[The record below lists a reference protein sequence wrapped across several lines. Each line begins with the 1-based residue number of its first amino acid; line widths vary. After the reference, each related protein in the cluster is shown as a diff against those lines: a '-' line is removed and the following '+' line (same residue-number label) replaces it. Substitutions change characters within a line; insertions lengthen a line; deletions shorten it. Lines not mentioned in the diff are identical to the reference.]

1 MHIINMI
8 SIIPVSTTKFR
19 ALGWVQD
26 PSNLVS
32 LCDVVAIFDKNS
44 KKYKELIEKSIPTLV
59 KSEDGQTKLLNALN
73 AEPLKIKYNDLVG
86 TAFIPRS
93 ASRCN
98 GIIQA
103 AIKGQIRSFIGDW
116 PADNF
121 LRWAHCF
128 GFVKYNYYDDT
139 FEITQN
145 GLKLTAART
154 TATNNLSTKEKE
166 LLINAILAY
175 PPAIRILSL
184 LYEDK
189 SNHLTKF
196 ELGKNL
202 GFIGEEGFTSMPQ
215 NILIRALCNT
225 DSNKEKNKMKTD
237 WEGSS
242 DKYARMIATWLEKLG
257 LVEKV
262 EKNVCASMFGKI
274 YNETIGHAYT
284 ITPNGIK
291 CLRIATG
298 KSKHKRIAKNVFWE
312 MFATKGTDR
321 DYLRT
326 RRAIILK
333 ILSESKGGINSDQI
347 IIRLNNF
354 GLNERKET
362 VLDDINGLINIG
374 INIIIKNNKY
384 YFDDYIN
391 DFIIP
396 KPENLIKSDFFKIK
410 DDVRYSLKLLSHD
423 YLSLIDLAY
432 DSSQNRLFEMKT
444 MELLTQEFEFNGLHL
459 GGSRKPDGIIYTTE
473 LLKNYGVIID
483 TKAYS
488 NGYNLPISQ
497 ADEMERYIAENQVR
511 DENINSNKW
520 WENFGDDI
528 SDFYF
533 MFISGHFKGK
543 YQEQIRRIS
552 LNKKI
557 PGIAMKIIDLLLLTE
572 RYKNNEIDHQK
583 FKEIFY
589 NNASLIN

>member
-1 MHIINMI
+1 MI

-44 KKYKELIEKSIPTLV
+44 KKHKELIEKSIPTLV

-225 DSNKEKNKMKTD
+225 DSNKEKNKM
-237 WEGSS
+237 
-242 DKYARMIATWLEKLG
+242 M
-257 LVEKV
+257 
-262 EKNVCASMFGKI
+262 
-274 YNETIGHAYT
+274 
-284 ITPNGIK
+284 
-291 CLRIATG
+291 
-298 KSKHKRIAKNVFWE
+298 
-312 MFATKGTDR
+312 
-321 DYLRT
+321 
-326 RRAIILK
+326 
-333 ILSESKGGINSDQI
+333 
-347 IIRLNNF
+347 
-354 GLNERKET
+354 
-362 VLDDINGLINIG
+362 
-374 INIIIKNNKY
+374 
-384 YFDDYIN
+384 
-391 DFIIP
+391 
-396 KPENLIKSDFFKIK
+396 
-410 DDVRYSLKLLSHD
+410 
-423 YLSLIDLAY
+423 
-432 DSSQNRLFEMKT
+432 
-444 MELLTQEFEFNGLHL
+444 
-459 GGSRKPDGIIYTTE
+459 
-473 LLKNYGVIID
+473 
-483 TKAYS
+483 
-488 NGYNLPISQ
+488 
-497 ADEMERYIAENQVR
+497 
-511 DENINSNKW
+511 
-520 WENFGDDI
+520 
-528 SDFYF
+528 
-533 MFISGHFKGK
+533 
-543 YQEQIRRIS
+543 
-552 LNKKI
+552 
-557 PGIAMKIIDLLLLTE
+557 
-572 RYKNNEIDHQK
+572 
-583 FKEIFY
+583 
-589 NNASLIN
+589 